1 MNVPAIGTRVEVV
14 LNVSVPD
21 LRTGRRETTE
31 TIAGTVVATPKWMTQ
46 HSDLTLFNERDKI
59 NNYISMHR
67 IVSISGVKVEQ
78 PKVTADVVLTVYSS
92 KTGEPYN
99 VRMDGRTK
107 RWSCTC
113 TGFQFHKKCRHATRA
128 AEAA

>member
-21 LRTGRRETTE
+21 LRTGRSETTE
-31 TIAGTVVATPKWMTQ
+31 TIAGTVVATPKWMQQ

-59 NNYISMHR
+59 NNYIPMHR